1 MNIIESF
8 EELDRLKNPT
18 YIKNGNLVLFL
29 GRYGYV
35 NITLLD
41 NAMKIG
47 KNCRQFT
54 LQAAA
59 YDYDQHGYEVL
70 QAILQN
76 ADVDFAEFIKQ
87 LKEDSFTVP
96 AGYQLILEER
106 KGINTY
112 SPFAKMN
119 KVKLDTSLTPLKLA
133 KAIMAGQVKEVVC
146 AGRYTDDYAYDA
158 AVNFNKGVTKD
169 LNELAK
175 ELIDDR
181 GKGWWLN
188 WSDGKLSLNCCQF
201 LYYDVILCGQ

>member
-54 LQAAA
+54 LQAAT

-112 SPFAKMN
+112 SPFTKMN
-119 KVKLDTSLTPLKLA
+119 KVKLDASLTPLKLA
-133 KAIMAGQVKEVVC
+133 KAIMAGQVKQVVC

-188 WSDGKLSLNCCQF
+188 WNDGKLSLNCCQF